1 MRVRVR
7 PLTGRVVVLV
17 ATFGAGVFFGSVAA
31 GETTAEPAPQAT
43 PPGFII
49 GVTRTLSSDPDAL
62 GPYSRA
68 AGPLAAEAGLSYVA
82 RTPEVRVLEGEFPF
96 EGTVMIEQFNSLQSI
111 LDFWYSDG
119 YQEAKKLR
127 EGIVDV
133 DFLIAVEGVAR

>member
-1 MRVRVR
+1 MRIKHIA
-7 PLTGRVVVLV
+7 VLV
-17 ATFGAGVFFGSVAA
+17 ATFGSGAVFGSIAT
-31 GETTAEPAPQAT
+31 GETTAEPAPQAA

-49 GVTRTLSSDPDAL
+49 GVTRSTSSDPNAL
-62 GPYSRA
+62 GPYQRA
-68 AGPLAAEAGLSYVA
+68 AGPLATAAGLSYVA
-82 RTPEVRVLEGEFPF
+82 RTPEVQVLEGDFPF

-127 EGIVDV
+127 EGLVDV